1 MFLESFNHGLI
12 MHEMGGFH
20 VQRSREVFNIPE
32 DFEVGIV
39 IAIGYHDTHDILP
52 EFKTK
57 GIYTQRKK
65 IAIGN
70 CISRRVR

>member
-1 MFLESFNHGLI
+1 

-65 IAIGN
+65 IAIGK